1 MEYKFNA
8 QETADK
14 LVEWLREY
22 FNNNGKP
29 INAVVGCSGGKDSTV
44 VLAALVKA
52 IGPYRVYP
60 ILMPNGEQKDISDS
74 YAVCGH
80 LGLTPYVCNIENAYN
95 GIIDTMK
102 AHFDPTTQT
111 KINAAPVMRMAMLK
125 AISQSVNGRFTC
137 NANYSEAYLGWFTL
151 GADNQGFV
159 YPLINLTVTE
169 VIQVGLAL
177 GLPEWLVK
185 KTPSDGLCGQTDED
199 KFGFTYDVLD
209 RYIRTGDCEDETV
222 KQKIIAMHN
231 MNKFKR
237 EPMPE
242 FNPFEEEYNPTDFA
256 S

>member
-52 IGPYRVYP
+52 IGPERVYA
-60 ILMPNGEQKDISDS
+60 ILMPNDEQADINDS
-74 YAVCGH
+74 YKVCQYLH
-80 LGLTPYVCNIENAYN
+80 LEPHVCNIAPAYV
-95 GIIDTMK
+95 GVLHSIMK
-102 AHFDPTTQT
+102 DFQPSEQAM
-111 KINAAPVMRMAMLK
+111 INAAPVIRMATLK
-125 AISQSVNGRFTC
+125 AIAQSVNGRFTC
-137 NANYSEAYLGWFTL
+137 NGNLSEKYIGWFTINGDDQ
-151 GADNQGFV
+151 GALK
-159 YPLINLTVTE
+159 PLINLTVTE
-169 VIQVGLAL
+169 IIQVGLAL
-177 GLPEWLVK
+177 GLPEWMVK
-185 KTPSDGLCGQTDED
+185 KTPSDGLCGSTDED
-199 KFGFTYDVLD
+199 KFGFTYEVLD
-209 RYIRTGDCEDETV
+209 RYIRTGKCEDEAV
-222 KQKIIAMHN
+222 KQKIISMHN
-231 MNKFKR
+231 RNKFKL

>member
-14 LVEWLREY
+14 LVEWLRDY
-22 FNNNGKP
+22 YDNNGNP
-29 INAVVGCSGGKDSTV
+29 LNAVVGCSGGKDSTV

-52 IGPYRVYP
+52 IGPDRVYA
-60 ILMPNGEQKDISDS
+60 ILMPNDEQSDIEDS
-74 YAVCGH
+74 YKVCHYLH
-80 LGLTPYVCNIENAYN
+80 LEPHVCNIAPAYV
-95 GIIDTMK
+95 GVMQSIMGDFKPSEQAM
-102 AHFDPTTQT
+102 
-111 KINAAPVMRMAMLK
+111 INAAPVIRMATLK

-151 GADNQGFV
+151 GADNQGSV

-169 VIQVGLAL
+169 VVQVGLAL
-177 GLPEWLVK
+177 GLPEWMVK
-185 KTPSDGLCGQTDED
+185 KTPSDGLCGKTDED
-199 KFGFTYDVLD
+199 KFGFSYEVLD
-209 RYIRTGDCEDETV
+209 RYIRTGECEDEQV
-222 KQKIIAMHN
+222 KQKILAMHLRN
-231 MNKFKR
+231 RFKC